1 MKLVFVTRVM
11 SGFATSLASGAWRPT
26 GAPAIHRLMG
36 MVASRAPESR
46 FFLLCREAGFDFAAP
61 WTTVQDRELKLEG
74 FPAPLHALAGAH
86 CFPRWLGRWRGHL
99 SELRQLIVL
108 LREIRRT
115 RPDAIYFERGA
126 ALLAGIVA
134 RLHPGRVV
142 LRVLGIL
149 PWMNGLAAST
159 SIYHR
164 LLAWA
169 YRAPFGL
176 VVCSEDGSGGR
187 AWMTANLRPGVPR
200 VTLLNGVDPQPADPA
215 HPAFAALPEGRLV
228 VLMLGRLETLRGCE
242 AFVEGVLSLP
252 SVVRARVHALVVG
265 DGPLRDRL
273 VARVGEAQASAAF
286 TFTGALPPAGVA
298 AALAR
303 ADVYVMLNDMCC
315 LTNTTLEALR
325 AGLCPVVLDPP
336 GHLADDPATER
347 LLPADVAIRIPRDG
361 DRPVAAALAH
371 VLSGLAED
379 PADVAR
385 RKVRARAVA
394 DAELSG
400 WNMRLDREFAL
411 VARIAAGERLAEHP
425 DG

>member
-1 MKLVFVTRVM
+1 MRLVFVTRVM
-11 SGFATSLASGAWRPT
+11 SGFATSLASGVWRPT
-26 GAPAIHRLMG
+26 GAPAIHRLMET
-36 MVASRAPESR
+36 VASRAPGSR
-46 FFLLCREAGFDFAAP
+46 FFLLCREAGFDFSAP
-61 WTTVQDRELKLEG
+61 WTTARDRDLKLDG
-74 FPAPLHALAGAH
+74 FPLPLRALAGAH
-86 CFPRWLGRWRGHL
+86 FFPRWLGRWRGHL
-99 SELRQLIVL
+99 SELRQLFVL

-115 RPDAIYFERGA
+115 RPDAVYFERGA

-187 AWMTANLRPGVPR
+187 AWMAANLRPGVPR
-200 VTLLNGVDPQPADPA
+200 VTLLNGVDPQSADPA
-215 HPAFAALPEGRLV
+215 NPALAALPEGRLV
-228 VLMLGRLETLRGCE
+228 VLMLGRLETLRRCE
-242 AFVEGVLSLP
+242 DFVEGVLSLP
-252 SVVRARVHALVVG
+252 APVRTRIHALVVG

-273 VARVGEAQASAAF
+273 VARVGEAGASDDF
-286 TFTGALPPAGVA
+286 TFTGALPPSGVA

-336 GHLADDPATER
+336 DYLAGDPATER
-347 LLPADVAIRIPRDG
+347 LLPCDVAIRIPRDVG
-361 DRPVAAALAH
+361 RPPAEALSHALA
-371 VLSGLAED
+371 GLASD
-379 PADVAR
+379 PADLAR
-385 RKVRARAVA
+385 RKTRAREVA
-394 DAELSG
+394 EAELTG
-400 WNMRLDREFAL
+400 WDRRLGREIDL
-411 VARIAAGERLAEHP
+411 IARIAAGEPLAEHP

>member
-1 MKLVFVTRVM
+1 MKLLFVTRVM
-11 SGFATSLASGAWRPT
+11 SGFAASLAGGIWRPT

-36 MVASRAPESR
+36 LVASRAPGSR
-46 FFLLCREAGFDFAAP
+46 FVLLCREAGFDFAAP
-61 WTTVQDRELKLEG
+61 WTTGQDREMKLDG
-74 FPAPLHALAGAH
+74 FPLPLRALAGAH
-86 CFPRWLGRWRGHL
+86 FFPKWLGRWRGHL
-99 SELRQLIVL
+99 SELRQLLVL
-108 LREIRRT
+108 LCQIRRM

-134 RLHPGRVV
+134 RLYPGRVV

-149 PWMNGLAAST
+149 PWMNGLGTST
-159 SIYHR
+159 SAYHR

-187 AWMTANLRPGVPR
+187 AWMEANLRAGVPR

-215 HPAFAALPEGRLV
+215 HPALAAIPEGRLV
-228 VLMLGRLETLRGCE
+228 VLLLGRLETLRNCE

-252 SVVRARVHALVVG
+252 PAIRAHVHALVVG

-273 VARVGEAQASAAF
+273 VARVGEAGAAAAF

-336 GHLADDPATER
+336 AYLAGDPATAR
-347 LLPADVAIRIPRDG
+347 LLPPDVAVR
-361 DRPVAAALAH
+361 VARVLA
-371 VLSGLAED
+371 GLADD

-385 RKVRARAVA
+385 RRAGARAIA
-394 DAELSG
+394 DAELAG
-400 WNMRLDREFAL
+400 WDRRLEREFAL
-411 VARIAAGERLAEHP
+411 VARIAAGERLSENP

>member
-11 SGFATSLASGAWRPT
+11 SGFATSLACGVWRPT

-36 MVASRAPESR
+36 MIASRSPDSR
-46 FFLLCREAGFDFAAP
+46 FFLLCREAGFEFSAP
-61 WTTVQDRELKLEG
+61 WTTARDRELSLAG

-86 CFPRWLGRWRGHL
+86 FFPAWLGRWRGHL

-108 LREIRRT
+108 LREIHRT
-115 RPDAIYFERGA
+115 QPDAIYFERGA

-149 PWMNGLAAST
+149 PWMNGLSAST
-159 SIYHR
+159 STYHR

-169 YRAPFGL
+169 YRAPFAL

-187 AWMTANLRPGVPR
+187 AWMAANLRPGVPR
-200 VTLLNGVDPQPADPA
+200 VTLLNGVDPQLADSA
-215 HPAFAALPEGRLV
+215 HPALATLPEGHLT
-228 VLMLGRLETLRGCE
+228 VLMLGRLETLRRCE
-242 AFVEGVLSLP
+242 EFVEGVLALP
-252 SVVRARVHALVVG
+252 AQIRASIHALVVG

-273 VARVGEAQASAAF
+273 VARVSEADASAGF

-325 AGLCPVVLDPP
+325 AGVCPVVLDPP
-336 GHLADDPATER
+336 AHLAGDPATER
-347 LLPADVAIRIPRDG
+347 LLPSDVAIRIPRDAG
-361 DRPVAAALAH
+361 RPPAAALAH
-371 VLSGLAED
+371 VLAALASD
-379 PADVAR
+379 PNDLVR
-385 RKVRARAVA
+385 RKTRAREVA
-394 DAELSG
+394 EAELTG
-400 WNMRLDREFAL
+400 WDRRLGREVDL
-411 VARIAAGERLAEHP
+411 IVRIAAGERLAENP